1 MERQKGGKSF
11 LPFRQCYSVLFRGAH
26 LQYQVVIG
34 LLDIHYIKVAVY
46 TLLLIQ
52 CSLVCWLLQVAH
64 NKTKPDLEL
73 LFHAAKPGAT
83 ADLKQQRYGSSY
95 PPLPEQLCLGRWKP
109 C

>member
-1 MERQKGGKSF
+1 MERQSGSKSF
-11 LPFRQCYSVLFRGAH
+11 LLLIQRYSVLFRSAH

-34 LLDIHYIKVAVY
+34 LLDIHYLKVAVY

-73 LFHAAKPGAT
+73 LFHAAKPGANSVD
-83 ADLKQQRYGSSY
+83 AAAAIRILKFI
-95 PPLPEQLCLGRWKP
+95 LA
-109 C
+109 